1 MHRLRKRYATTEYKK
16 RRRNK
21 VFGRR
26 KSIPPRGIELAQDRG
41 EFRPGLY
48 DRDIHDLRA
57 ALRALDRKIDA
68 VLNNQVKLDELI
80 RKVGLV
86 TEREARAVEK
96 ALTVV
101 ANIEKSTVK
110 LVVNVDALT
119 QVVAGVKSYV
129 GERLD
134 EAVNQLVASQQ
145 DIIGWLR
152 KVTDKAGAGR
162 EGKDGAS
169 LSEEAR
175 HFSNAEKVVAEDVR
189 QVIQMIVAG
198 ETAKAVEALS
208 TIYKRLAPA
217 SEENTPGAPAAGEG
231 TRKRTAGL
239 RSSWQAEK
247 REVEG
252 SK

>member
-1 MHRLRKRYATTEYKK
+1 MI
-16 RRRNK
+16 
-21 VFGRR
+21 GRR
-26 KSIPPRGIELAQDRG
+26 KTIPPRGVELAQDRG

-48 DRDIHDLRA
+48 DRDMHELRA
-57 ALRALDRKIDA
+57 ALSALDQKMDA
-68 VLNNQVKLDELI
+68 VLTNQVKLDELM

-101 ANIEKSTVK
+101 AEIEKTVAG
-110 LVVNVDALT
+110 LVVNDDALT
-119 QVVAGVKSYV
+119 QAIAGVKSDV

-145 DIIGWLR
+145 DIVGWLR
-152 KVTDKAGAGR
+152 RVTDKAAAGR
-162 EGKDGAS
+162 EGKDGAP
-169 LSEEAR
+169 LAEGAR
-175 HFSNAEKVVAEDVR
+175 RFSNAEKVVAEDVR
-189 QVIQMIVAG
+189 QAIQMIVAG
-198 ETAKAVEALS
+198 EAVKAVEVLS
-208 TIYKRLAPA
+208 TIYRRLAPA
-217 SEENTPGAPAAGEG
+217 PEENPPEAQAAGEG
-231 TRKRTAGL
+231 ARKRTAGL

>member
-1 MHRLRKRYATTEYKK
+1 
-16 RRRNK
+16 

-26 KSIPPRGIELAQDRG
+26 KTIPPREVEIAQDRG

-48 DRDIHDLRA
+48 DRDMHELRA
-57 ALRALDRKIDA
+57 MLNALDQRLDA
-68 VLNNQVKLDELI
+68 VLSNQVRLDELM

-96 ALTVV
+96 ALIVV
-101 ANIEKSTVK
+101 AEIEKTTAG

-119 QVVAGVKSYV
+119 QAIAGVRSDV

-152 KVTDKAGAGR
+152 RVTDKAAAGR
-162 EGKDGAS
+162 EGKDGAP
-169 LSEEAR
+169 LAEEAR
-175 HFSNAEKVVAEDVR
+175 RFSNAEKVVAEDVR

-198 ETAKAVEALS
+198 ETAKAVESLS
-208 TIYKRLAPA
+208 TIYSRLAPD
-217 SEENTPGAPAAGEG
+217 SEEKSQDSRAAGGEI
-231 TRKRTAGL
+231 RKRTAGL
-239 RSSWQAEK
+239 RSSWQVEK
-247 REVEG
+247 KEVES